1 MSKLRMLLTLS
12 AAAMMAAAVDARS
25 LPEQPADAPNP
36 PKSTLVTPKHPGFK
50 ALLANDLED
59 ARAYLTEA
67 AERQPNDAF
76 AELNLGAVY
85 QRLGRMDLAEP
96 LFREAMTHGRGLMP
110 VAWTNEPQRG
120 MTVEQVACDNLKNGL
135 PPAPADQARP
145 CQTTLTV
152 AVQGT
157 QQVQPTEFNTYFDF
171 DQATLTAEGQ
181 QLIAEAARQ
190 ALANPSA
197 RVSLIGHA
205 SRTGSLGYNQ
215 RLSERRVETVRQA
228 LIAAGVEAARIDA
241 QALGETQLPVP
252 TADGVEEPRNRV
264 VKGTFSTGSSTVA
277 EAIPASAPTG
287 ASGAALRR

>member
-1 MSKLRMLLTLS
+1 MSKLRMMLTLS
-12 AAAMMAAAVDARS
+12 AAAMVATTVQAKK

-36 PKSTLVTPKHPGFK
+36 PASTLVTPKHPGFK
-50 ALLANDLED
+50 ALLANDLET
-59 ARAYLTEA
+59 ARTYLVEA

-76 AELNLGAVY
+76 AEVNLGAVY

-96 LFREAMTHGRGLMP
+96 LFREAMTHGQGLMP

-120 MTVEQVACDNLKNGL
+120 MTVEQIACDNLRRGL
-135 PPAPADQARP
+135 PAAPEGQARP

-152 AVQGT
+152 AVQG
-157 QQVQPTEFNTYFDF
+157 QQLTEFNTYFDF

-197 RVSLIGHA
+197 RVSLVGHV

-215 RLSERRVETVRQA
+215 RLSERRVDTVRQA
-228 LIAAGVEAARIDA
+228 LIAAGVDAARIDFK
-241 QALGETQLPVP
+241 ALGETQLPVP
-252 TADGVEEPRNRV
+252 TDDGVEEPRNRV
-264 VKGTFSTGSSTVA
+264 VKGTFSTGSATVA
-277 EAIPASAPTG
+277 DAGATAPAG
-287 ASGAALRR
+287 ASSGAALRR

>member
-1 MSKLRMLLTLS
+1 MSKLRVLMTLS
-12 AAAMMAAAVDARS
+12 VAAMVATAVQAKQ

-36 PKSTLVTPKHPGFK
+36 PKSTLVTPKHPGFR
-50 ALLANDLED
+50 ALVANDLET
-59 ARAYLTEA
+59 ARTYLIEA
-67 AERQPNDAF
+67 AERQPNDAY

-96 LFREAMTHGRGLMP
+96 LLREAMTHGRGLMP
-110 VAWTNEPQRG
+110 IAWTDEAQRG
-120 MTVEQVACDNLKNGL
+120 LTVEQVACNNLRIGL
-135 PPAPADQARP
+135 PPAPDGQARP

-152 AVQGT
+152 AVQG
-157 QQVQPTEFNTYFDF
+157 QQQMTEFNTYFDF

-197 RVSLIGHA
+197 RVSLVGHA
-205 SRTGSLGYNQ
+205 SRTGSIGYNQ
-215 RLSERRVETVRQA
+215 RLSERRAETVRQA
-228 LIAAGVEAARIDA
+228 LVAAGVEAARIDV

-277 EAIPASAPTG
+277 QATGSANG
-287 ASGAALRR
+287 ATLRR